1 MYDITPTAPPYV
13 LCRDLGLSA
22 PENCTITLNARTPL
36 DSNELMCPGGK
47 VIKQMAVSM
56 YLKVRGSR
64 GVTLYMIM
72 CCKEQRKWE
81 TRKFCESLQFNL
93 FYENTSYK

>member
-36 DSNELMCPGGK
+36 DNNELMCPGGK

-56 YLKVRGSR
+56 YLRVRGSR
-64 GVTLYMIM
+64 GLTLYLIM
-72 CCKEQRKWE
+72 CCKEQRKW
-81 TRKFCESLQFNL
+81 R
-93 FYENTSYK
+93 